1 MTCVRVPVQL
11 PHGAAWMVRPRLSV
25 SAAQRSDADG
35 RVQDQEQLERRA
47 LLAHATATGRTVD
60 SQCECDAWKW
70 LIH

>member
-1 MTCVRVPVQL
+1 MLKKVEM
-11 PHGAAWMVRPRLSV
+11 MVDIDFL
-25 SAAQRSDADG
+25 QRSDADG

-47 LLAHATATGRTVD
+47 LLAHAIATGRTVD